1 MGEAARRR
9 RKGESG
15 EIRPTILWV
24 CRDASFLLAVIRH
37 LPPSIRVRPYDDVL
51 EGVGD
56 RTLTRC
62 DLFIC
67 QGENERRIDRLR
79 VALDQTRQ
87 LYGYAPPLVLLD
99 APDKTSSAEETAT
112 LAVRA
117 VRKAIDLV
125 ESDSE

>member
-1 MGEAARRR
+1 M
-9 RKGESG
+9 
-15 EIRPTILWV
+15 WV
-24 CRDASFLLAVIRH
+24 CRDAPFLLAVIRS

-67 QGENERRIDRLR
+67 QGESERRIERLR
-79 VALDQTRQ
+79 VSLDQTRQ
-87 LYGYAPPLVLLD
+87 IYGYAPPLVLLD
-99 APDKTSSAEETAT
+99 PPDKATSAEEMAK

-125 ESDSE
+125 EEDAGSPG

>member
-1 MGEAARRR
+1 VGGAAQKRRA
-9 RKGESG
+9 GQSG
-15 EIRPTILWV
+15 ELRPTILWV
-24 CRDASFLLAVIRH
+24 CRDASFLLSVIRA
-37 LPPSIRVRPYDDVL
+37 LPPSIRIRPYDNVL

-67 QGENERRIDRLR
+67 QGENERRVDRLR

-87 LYGYAPPLVLLD
+87 IYGYAPPLVLLD
-99 APDKTSSAEETAT
+99 APHHAVSPEETAK

-117 VRKAIDLV
+117 LHKAIELV
-125 ESDSE
+125 EQDSA

>member
-1 MGEAARRR
+1 MADAARKRR
-9 RKGESG
+9 VGESG
-15 EIRPTILWV
+15 ELRPTILWV
-24 CRDASFLLAVIRH
+24 CRDASFLLGVIRH
-37 LPPSIRVRPYDDVL
+37 LPPSIRIRPYDDVL

-67 QGENERRIDRLR
+67 QGESERRIERLR

-99 APDKTSSAEETAT
+99 EPEQGSSAAETAK

-117 VRKAIDLV
+117 MRQAM
-125 ESDSE
+125 EMAEEA